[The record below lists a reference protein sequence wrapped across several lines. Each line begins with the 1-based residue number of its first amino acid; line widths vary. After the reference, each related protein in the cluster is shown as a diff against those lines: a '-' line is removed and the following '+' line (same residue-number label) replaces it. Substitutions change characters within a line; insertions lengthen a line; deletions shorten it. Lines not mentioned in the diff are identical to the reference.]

1 MDQLLIKAIKL
12 SAISVVATA
21 VMLLTLNGW
30 RWSAGLIVGAGW
42 MMTSIYLTTL
52 IIKTAIMPQNKKN
65 LPGILLIK
73 FPLLYLLAF
82 GILISRAFPLASLGL
97 GASAI
102 FVSIGGLWLCP
113 KQA

>member
-1 MDQLLIKAIKL
+1 MRLTAI
-12 SAISVVATA
+12 AVITA
-21 VMLLTLNGW
+21 ALMLLTFQDW
-30 RWSAGLIVGAGW
+30 RWSAGLVIGAAW
-42 MMTSIYLTTL
+42 MTTSIYLTAH
-52 IIKTAIMPQNKKN
+52 IIKMAITAQDKKK

-73 FPLLYLLAF
+73 FPFLYLLAF

-102 FVSIGGLWLCP
+102 FVAIGGLWLCP